1 MKEKFVL
8 AIKGFIMGIANL
20 IPGVSGGTLALTL
33 GIYEDFIGAISHFF
47 KHFKKNVAFLAPV
60 LVGLLISIVVGSK
73 IITESLENYP
83 FATTFFFIGLILGG
97 LPLLFRKV
105 KGKKIDA
112 KNIGIAILTFL
123 LVLALGTFKGSHE
136 VSFTNLNV
144 LDYGLLFLV
153 GAVAAATMVIP
164 GVSGSMVLMLLGY
177 YNPVME
183 TIKEFTH
190 LKNIF
195 GNFLIL
201 VPFGLGILLGLV
213 GIAKLLEFLFKRY
226 ETQTYYGVLGFVF
239 ASILTLLLSVFKVD
253 FKILEVLM
261 GICLLVVG
269 VTIGYKLGDE

>member
-1 MKEKFVL
+1 
-8 AIKGFIMGIANL
+8 
-20 IPGVSGGTLALTL
+20 
-33 GIYEDFIGAISHFF
+33 
-47 KHFKKNVAFLAPV
+47 
-60 LVGLLISIVVGSK
+60 
-73 IITESLENYP
+73 
-83 FATTFFFIGLILGG
+83 
-97 LPLLFRKV
+97 
-105 KGKKIDA
+105 
-112 KNIGIAILTFL
+112 
-123 LVLALGTFKGSHE
+123 
-136 VSFTNLNV
+136 
-144 LDYGLLFLV
+144 
-153 GAVAAATMVIP
+153 
-164 GVSGSMVLMLLGY
+164 MLLGY

-253 FKILEVLM
+253 FKILEVLI